1 MSAHLPSN
9 LRIDGDRL
17 MDRLFR
23 LGQVGALEG
32 VVVCRLVLTDAD
44 KAGRNLVVGWMRD
57 LGLEV
62 SIAGI
67 SNHAGTTPMRLRH
80 DAGYVAAAIATHAS
94 QIAREMGGDQVG
106 TSGIIALE
114 PNLIN
119 VIARR
124 AKVTV
129 DLRNTDEA
137 MLQEAERRM
146 SARVAELEREEG
158 VKIAART
165 LARFRPVDF
174 DPAMV
179 ERVAAVAEVLGHS
192 VRRMP
197 SGAGHDAQMF
207 ASNCPTAMIFVPS
220 KGGISHN
227 VREYTAPQEIAV
239 GANVLLQVL
248 LSVAS
253 E

>member
-1 MSAHLPSN
+1 
-9 LRIDGDRL
+9 
-17 MDRLFR
+17 
-23 LGQVGALEG
+23 
-32 VVVCRLVLTDAD
+32 
-44 KAGRNLVVGWMRD
+44 
-57 LGLEV
+57 
-62 SIAGI
+62 
-67 SNHAGTTPMRLRH
+67 MRLRH

-146 SARVAELEREEG
+146 AARVAELEREEG

-165 LARFRPVDF
+165 LARFRPVD
-174 DPAMV
+174 
-179 ERVAAVAEVLGHS
+179 L
-192 VRRMP
+192 
-197 SGAGHDAQMF
+197 
-207 ASNCPTAMIFVPS
+207 
-220 KGGISHN
+220 
-227 VREYTAPQEIAV
+227 
-239 GANVLLQVL
+239 
-248 LSVAS
+248 
-253 E
+253 